1 MIHVSL
7 RRALAGLGLA
17 GLVLL
22 AACDSTAST
31 TVPIAPSPTATLSDN
46 GSPTPA
52 PTDTTAPVPTD
63 TALPPAPT
71 DIAAPPAPTDTTAP
85 APTNPPLEL
94 PTVTPVVVAP
104 TDTAVPPAP
113 TDTTVPPP
121 PAPTDTTAPPPPTA
135 APVTTDTPAG
145 GPRAWQAVSGP
156 QKVQTLISRG
166 TRLYAAAGDGVYT
179 SSDGGQSWTA
189 LTRAF
194 AATQVAVAPSNVQ
207 VIYAGTADGCH
218 SGIPG
223 ELHRS
228 TDGGATWTSVTGGP
242 WAIDINPANA
252 NHLVALQCDGVYKST
267 DGGATW
273 AKLPGT
279 GVQNYDGVTLTRG
292 VNDRATLY
300 AVYASEGGTAAIQ
313 RSTDDGRTWRLLPTP
328 DMYGLHDLAVDPKNA
343 RHIYFVG
350 GSGFYASADG
360 GQTWNKLDKG
370 LEATDSATGGYLQLS
385 NLALDLVSPPPKG
398 ATYTIYVGSYGT
410 SDTQPAGVF
419 RWNGN
424 NAWVPVVPAPNG
436 QSITQL
442 LAVNNAQAPALL
454 AATDTGLYRLPLR

>member
-1 MIHVSL
+1 VQSLVS
-7 RRALAGLGLA
+7 
-17 GLVLL
+17 
-22 AACDSTAST
+22 S
-31 TVPIAPSPTATLSDN
+31 
-46 GSPTPA
+46 
-52 PTDTTAPVPTD
+52 
-63 TALPPAPT
+63 
-71 DIAAPPAPTDTTAP
+71 
-85 APTNPPLEL
+85 
-94 PTVTPVVVAP
+94 
-104 TDTAVPPAP
+104 
-113 TDTTVPPP
+113 
-121 PAPTDTTAPPPPTA
+121 
-135 APVTTDTPAG
+135 
-145 GPRAWQAVSGP
+145 
-156 QKVQTLISRG
+156 G
-166 TRLYAAAGDGVYT
+166 TRLYAAAADGVYRST
-179 SSDGGQSWTA
+179 DGGQTWTA
-189 LTRAF
+189 LTHAF
-194 AATQVAVAPSNVQ
+194 GATQVAVAPSNAQ
-207 VIYAGTADGCH
+207 VLYAGRGDGCH

-228 TDGGATWTSVTGGP
+228 TDGGATWSTVTGGS
-242 WAIDINPANA
+242 WAIDVNPANP

-292 VNDRATLY
+292 VNDRATIY

-424 NAWVPVVPAPNG
+424 NAWVPVAPAPNG

-442 LAVNNAQAPALL
+442 LAVNTTQAPALL
-454 AATDTGLYRLPLR
+454 AATDTALYRVPLRY